1 MQTFKSHQ
9 TIRRPSPAANEF
21 SLPMIQRKLSIGEPN
36 NIYEKE
42 AEAMADKVVGMET
55 QEPLKFSPA
64 TDNVNRKCTDCE
76 EEEKLQRKESNG
88 DTVSTAPSIVHDVL
102 NSPAGRSMDEGTRSF
117 MESRFNYD
125 FSNVKIHDGELAA
138 KSASSINALAYTSGN
153 DIVFNSEQ
161 YNPGSDSGKRLLAHE
176 LTHVVQQN
184 GMISR
189 QPAPAR
195 QGRRF
200 SHHGVSVLIRTSC
213 DAADFGLDTV
223 EAAFKEALDKIFDD
237 DCIEITRR
245 RAIQSN
251 LRKHGYDVRCRNSAQ
266 IDGACA
272 ESTGFDIPANIMTLG
287 DIAFTDADCGQL
299 ASTILHEIIH
309 VTRGRFEE
317 DVSTSCEAS
326 CFGEDGDPDLCR
338 NIDVFGRRP

>member
-1 MQTFKSHQ
+1 MRTIKSCR
-9 TIRRPSPAANEF
+9 TKGRPSPAASELQSF
-21 SLPMIQRKLSIGEPN
+21 IQRKLTIGATN
-36 NIYEKE
+36 DVYEKE
-42 AEAMADKVVGMET
+42 ADDMANKVMGET
-55 QEPLKFSPA
+55 PETLKFTTA
-64 TDNVNRKCTDCE
+64 NQ
-76 EEEKLQRKESNG
+76 LQKKESNADPG
-88 DTVSTAPSIVHDVL
+88 SAPSIVQDVL
-102 NSPAGRSMDEGTRSF
+102 SSSSGKNMDEDTRSY

-125 FSNVKIHDGELAA
+125 FSNVRIHDNEVAA
-138 KSASSINALAYTSGN
+138 KSADSINALAYTSGN

-161 YNPGSDSGKRLLAHE
+161 YNPGSGPGKKLLAHE
-176 LTHVVQQN
+176 LTHVVQHN
-184 GMISR
+184 GMISK

-200 SHHGVSVLIRTSC
+200 SHQGVSVLIRTSC

-251 LRKHGYDVRCRNSAQ
+251 LRKHGYDVRCRAAAQ

-272 ESTGFDIPANIMTLG
+272 ESTGFNIPANIMTLG

-309 VTRGRFEE
+309 VTRGRFGE
-317 DVSTSCEAS
+317 DVSESCEAS

>member
-1 MQTFKSHQ
+1 MYSKK
-9 TIRRPSPAANEF
+9 IRMTSKPSVGLTAANT
-21 SLPMIQRKLSIGEPN
+21 SI
-36 NIYEKE
+36 
-42 AEAMADKVVGMET
+42 
-55 QEPLKFSPA
+55 
-64 TDNVNRKCTDCE
+64 NRKCAKCE
-76 EEEKLQRKESNG
+76 EEESQLQKKDNG
-88 DTVSTAPSIVHDVL
+88 GGAVSTAPAIVNHML
-102 NSPAGRSMDEGTRSF
+102 SSSGGRSLDTDTRSF

-125 FSNVKIHDGELAA
+125 FSNVKIHDNELAA
-138 KSASSINALAYTSGN
+138 KSADSINALAYTSGN
-153 DIVFNSEQ
+153 SIVFNSAQ

-195 QGRRF
+195 QARRF

-223 EAAFKEALDKIFDD
+223 ETAFKEALDKIFDD
-237 DCIEITRR
+237 DCIQITRR

-251 LRKHGYDVRCRNSAQ
+251 LRKHGFDVRCRDAAQ

-272 ESTGFDIPANIMTLG
+272 ESTGFNIPANIMTLG
-287 DIAFTDADCGQL
+287 NIAFTDADCGQL

-309 VTRGRFEE
+309 ITRGRFEE